1 MKKEI
6 KVRQHLTLPIEPTV
20 KLNITKDPD
29 LRAAYIKVLRMNQW
43 TLQSIATGL
52 GLSRE
57 RVRQLESMAKP
68 SYILHVL
75 GLPGEFPVPQIPRF
89 VIEVPDAPV
98 YVEPKPET
106 LARLLELKPLAQ
118 QVRYDHKQ
126 FRKEAEEYTALLWHA
141 HSVEGV
147 PIYRLAKRLG
157 ITHGAIRFRLV
168 RYGYLEAKTGKSKCY
183 APVKTTNRISS

>member
-1 MKKEI
+1 MKKYI
-6 KVRQHLTLPIEPTV
+6 KVRQHQTLPIEPTV

-29 LRAAYIKVLRMNQW
+29 LRAAYVAALRMKSW
-43 TLQSIATGL
+43 TLQSIADAL

-57 RVRQLESMAKP
+57 RIRQVENMAKP

-75 GLPGEFPVPQIPRF
+75 GLPGEFPIPELPTIT
-89 VIEVPDAPV
+89 VEIPDAPV

-106 LARLLELKPLAQ
+106 LARLLELQPLAQ
-118 QVRYDHKQ
+118 QVRYDHPQ
-126 FRKEAEEYTALLWHA
+126 FRKEAEEYSALVWHA

-157 ITHGAIRFRLV
+157 VTHGALRFRLV
-168 RYGYLEAKTGKSKCY
+168 RYGYMVTPTGKSKSFH
-183 APVKTTNRISS
+183 PVKTKNRIM

>member
-20 KLNITKDPD
+20 KLNITKDAD
-29 LRAAYIKVLRMNQW
+29 LRAAYIKALRMNQW
-43 TLQSIATGL
+43 TLQSIADAL

-57 RVRQLESMAKP
+57 RIRQVENLAKP

-75 GLPGEFPVPQIPRF
+75 GLPGEFPVPKIPTF
-89 VIEVPDAPV
+89 TVEVPDAPV

-106 LARLLELKPLAQ
+106 LARLLELQPLAQ
-118 QVRYDHKQ
+118 QVRYDHSQ
-126 FRKEAEEYTALLWHA
+126 YRKEAEEYTALLWHA

-157 ITHGAIRFRLV
+157 VTHGALRFRLV
-168 RYGYLEAKTGKSKCY
+168 RYGYMVTPNGKSKAY
-183 APVKTTNRISS
+183 HPVKTKNRITS